1 MLPALRGRALAHG
14 RDRHGSPVRSARA
27 CAALSGWAGMNTHA
41 IRPRLSV
48 AANVLDRRF
57 APDAPNR
64 VWTGDITY
72 IATAGLAVSG
82 SRDRSV
88 QP

>member
-1 MLPALRGRALAHG
+1 
-14 RDRHGSPVRSARA
+14 
-27 CAALSGWAGMNTHA
+27 
-41 IRPRLSV
+41 V